1 MATSNSPDPSTRER
15 LISATL
21 ELIDEHGES
30 KVKVNDVV
38 DRAGTTTGSLYWFF
52 DSRQHLINTALS
64 ERYVG
69 HMRVVLDT
77 VREIVRSSTDP
88 LATIAGTFVDPTE
101 PARVTA
107 RRHQIRVLAD
117 ALHDP
122 QLGVEVARVQKD
134 FLGIVTGIIE
144 EGQRNGQVRQDIDA
158 YSAALTIQCIA
169 IGLAVADLSPELM
182 PNPVDWSEINRGL
195 FEGLAPPKPSDQ
207 KS

>member
-15 LISATL
+15 LIAATL
-21 ELIDEHGES
+21 ELIDERGES

-64 ERYVG
+64 ERYVT
-69 HMRVVLDT
+69 HMRVVLES
-77 VREIVRSSTDP
+77 VREIVKASPDP
-88 LATIAGTFVDPTE
+88 LATMAGTFVDPTE

-182 PNPVDWSEINRGL
+182 PSPVDWSEINRGL
-195 FEGLAPPKPSDQ
+195 FEGLAPPKRSDG